1 MSQLSKV
8 TQWVDGMSGSGKR
21 SEYFADHYGFCFT
34 STVGE
39 IPLLLMLF
47 HVIHGER
54 LESIDSGIRLLWF
67 ACRFS
72 FKTLVE
78 LLNL

>member
-1 MSQLSKV
+1 MSKV
-8 TQWVDGMSGSGKR
+8 TQWVGGKSGSGKR

-34 STVGE
+34 STTGE

-54 LESIDSGIRLLWF
+54 LERIDSGIRLLWF
-67 ACRFS
+67 AWRFS
-72 FKTLVE
+72 FKTLVK
-78 LLNL
+78 